1 MKKKKVPHLLK
12 KLLASVLLVAM
23 LIPIV
28 PLITK
33 AATFYVNGNINVSY
47 NILDGYNGSE
57 RTYIY
62 SFRLD
67 TGKDR
72 LAYCVNPSLVGP
84 GTSHNNTTIDP
95 VYITSA
101 NAESL
106 GYDWEGKMKNV
117 AKIISFGYHAAENP
131 LYENPPCADLTLKY
145 WEESDAAM
153 RYLATHIAA
162 GYAMTGSWAPIT
174 EEIARNNH
182 IIDFMNDCLATEI
195 DMEKCEMIVFNSGSN
210 RQNICAISAWP
221 VFDKGMI
228 TVQKR
233 GEVLTSFTDGKF
245 IWKDG
250 GLPGVKF
257 DVYAAEDIMDDANQ
271 TVAYANGTKVCSLTT
286 GKDGTATT
294 PQLFLGK
301 YKVVETATANP
312 QYQYVKVEKNV
323 TISKTELN
331 PKVSVYN
338 DRTRWEVKIHKV
350 NDSGEELSGGK
361 FNFIADEDIKNA
373 YGKVIVPAETILA
386 TCSAQNG
393 WIKPNLDFPYGCK
406 WRMEEMEPVP
416 GHYKNENPLRA
427 TLKPEED
434 PDMETKEFT
443 TQDGK
448 KGLYFIFK
456 YLDKEFPHFAYIDFE
471 MNSLPRNF

>member
-1 MKKKKVPHLLK
+1 MNQKRKLPHLGK
-12 KLLASVLLVAM
+12 KLMASVLLVAM
-23 LIPIV
+23 LVSIA

-33 AATFYVNGNINVSY
+33 AATFFVDLNTNVPY

-57 RTYIY
+57 KTYIY

-72 LAYCVNPSLVGP
+72 LAYCVNPSLAGP
-84 GTSHNNTTIDP
+84 GPSNNNTTIDP
-95 VYITSA
+95 VYIRQD
-101 NAESL
+101 NAQSY
-106 GYDWEGKMKNV
+106 GYDWEGRMKNV

-162 GYAMTGSWAPIT
+162 GYAMTGSWSPIT

-182 IIDFMNDCLATEI
+182 IIDFMNDCLAMEI
-195 DMEKCEMIVFNSGSN
+195 NMSTCEMIIFNSGNN

-221 VFDKGMI
+221 VFTRGNI

-233 GEVLTSFTDGKF
+233 GEVLTAFTDGKF
-245 IWKDG
+245 VWKDG

-257 DVYAAEDIMDDANQ
+257 DVYAAEDIMDTAHG
-271 TVAYANGTKVCSLTT
+271 TVAYANGTKVCTLTTT
-286 GKDGTATT
+286 GKGGTATS

-323 TISKTELN
+323 TISAANLN

-338 DRTRWEVKIHKV
+338 DRTRWEKINKV
-350 NDSGEELSGGK
+350 NDSNEPLSGGK

-373 YGKVIVPAETILA
+373 YGKVIVPADTILA
-386 TCSAQNG
+386 TCSAHNG
-393 WIKPNLDFPYGCK
+393 SITPMKYNLL
-406 WRMEEMEPVP
+406 EIN
-416 GHYKNENPLRA
+416 H
-427 TLKPEED
+427 
-434 PDMETKEFT
+434 
-443 TQDGK
+443 
-448 KGLYFIFK
+448 I
-456 YLDKEFPHFAYIDFE
+456 PHFFTF
-471 MNSLPRNF
+471 SCFR